1 MASSLI
7 TEIDRCDIGDPSTCA
22 AASITNVRHLSSY
35 NWIESPI
42 ATIAVPGSPPLWS
55 APKTSKQ
62 LPKDTGLYYINQN
75 QARHP
80 DSPLE
85 PLFCALYLE
94 NPSFDISSIDVVT
107 DRNNIRKLLAFINPR
122 LDPGDLE
129 PFTIGVEVI
138 GTTALFRRDGTA
150 PTRFIQPD
158 EFRGFGHE
166 FEKEFTIEQVNDSTG
181 HHRIITYQLGG
192 LSLIV
197 RYEADG
203 YVAADTDDTNKP
215 NAASSQDS
223 PLLDIMRGLSLS
235 SATDV
240 SNVEPIPSK
249 LVTRDEGRVVRPG
262 SIIEIKT
269 RAISRPLPIEDVAAQ
284 LWVSQTSKLVRAYH
298 YRGKF
303 QVPHVED
310 VGAQVKRWEVL
321 NQNDLKRLV
330 ILLKTISNLAAK
342 SGGKVT
348 VKYEGGSKLL
358 FYQADKGDMLPRS
371 LYSKWEG
378 RGVTQARKVVSA
390 PEEREVSGTLSRDE
404 KKTLEMAR
412 AKYGD
417 GPHAELIGVGVD
429 KGFRQFFRRMPL
441 QLSQYHLLCDTLDSL
456 AIDVTNGRTVRD
468 IMKDMR
474 RWKDDCDPDE
484 RSRIRSLKSVARD
497 SAFRLLYVL
506 LQSNIA
512 DTNMAYNAALFVVSH
527 RGIFKSKTRKM
538 VREAFE
544 ENCPVSAK
552 QRATLNRWPLED
564 FSSRASEED
573 VTTESEDVFFDSDSS
588 F

>member
-1 MASSLI
+1 MSSSLI
-7 TEIDRCDIGDPSTCA
+7 TEIDRCDIGDPSTCIT
-22 AASITNVRHLSSY
+22 ASITNVRHLSSY
-35 NWIESPI
+35 NWIESSI

-55 APKTSKQ
+55 AAKTSKQ
-62 LPKDTGLYYINQN
+62 LKKDTGLYYINQN

-85 PLFCALYLE
+85 PLFRALYLE

-107 DRNNIRKLLAFINPR
+107 DRNNILKLLAFINPR

-138 GTTALFRRDGTA
+138 GTTALFRRDVTV
-150 PTRFIQPD
+150 PTRIIQPD

-166 FEKEFTIEQVNDSTG
+166 FEKEFTMEQVNNSTG
-181 HHRIITYQLGG
+181 HHRIIAYQLGG

-203 YVAADTDDTNKP
+203 YVAADTDNANIPK
-215 NAASSQDS
+215 AASSQDS

-235 SATDV
+235 SATEVSDV
-240 SNVEPIPSK
+240 ELIPSK

-269 RAISRPLPIEDVAAQ
+269 RAIERPLPIEDVAAQ

-298 YRGKF
+298 DRGKF

-310 VGAQVKRWEVL
+310 VGAQVKRWEML

-330 ILLKTISNLAAK
+330 ILLKTISNLAAQ

-358 FYQADKGDMLPRS
+358 FYQGDKGDMLPHS
-371 LYSKWEG
+371 LYSKWES
-378 RGVTQARKVVSA
+378 RGVRQAKKVASV
-390 PEEREVSGTLSRDE
+390 PEERKASDTLSKDQKRTME
-404 KKTLEMAR
+404 IPR
-412 AKYGD
+412 AEYGD
-417 GPHAELIGVGVD
+417 GPYSELISVGVE

-468 IMKDMR
+468 ILKDMKR
-474 RWKDDCDPDE
+474 GKDDWDPVE
-484 RSRIRSLKSVARD
+484 RRTVRGLKSVARD
-497 SAFRLLYVL
+497 SAFQLLYVL
-506 LQSNIA
+506 LHPNVA

-527 RGIFKSKTRKM
+527 RKLFKFKTRKM
-538 VREAFE
+538 VRDALE

-552 QRATLNRWPLED
+552 QRATLNRWPVEESL
-564 FSSRASEED
+564 SIRSEED
-573 VTTESEDVFFDSDSS
+573 VTTESEDLFFDSDSS